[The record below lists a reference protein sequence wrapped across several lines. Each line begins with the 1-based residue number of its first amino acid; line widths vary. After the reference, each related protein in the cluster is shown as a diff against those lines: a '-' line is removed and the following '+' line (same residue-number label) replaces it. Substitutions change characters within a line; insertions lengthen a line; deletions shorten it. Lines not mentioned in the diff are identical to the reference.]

1 MILHVVHM
9 TIAGYERSDPGTSD
23 VVGVFTDEDIAK
35 KLKMTLGYASG
46 VSKIELDFLAPGH
59 LANMKELGL
68 I

>member
-1 MILHVVHM
+1 MILYVVHT
-9 TIAGYERSDPGTSD
+9 TIAGYERSDPGTSA
-23 VVGVFTDEDIAK
+23 VVGVFTDEDVAK
-35 KLKMTLGYASG
+35 KLKVSLGYGSG